1 RADSGDELLLQL
13 ECDGPKVVEKER
25 KTIVNKKKD
34 GCTPLFIAAKR
45 GNVEIVEYLVNT
57 CHADVEE
64 KGLYQVPDDQSIH
77 KVSPL
82 WCAAVAGRLHV
93 VKCLVKYGANVN
105 CVSDTG
111 STPVRSAC
119 FMTYYDI
126 VKFLVESGADITIPN
141 YNGGTCLINS
151 VQSVPLCQYLLEK
164 GAAVDAVD
172 IQNKTALHYAIQ
184 EHRLDTAKL
193 LIRFAADPFI
203 KSRYGDDALQTAC
216 LKGATEIFEYLL
228 NEIWYPVERIAD
240 AHELI
245 GSTFLDEHHDLQIAL
260 RFWRSAI
267 QIRNIPEPPV
277 QKAVLPPNPAY
288 GNMKE
293 YETLEELDNMAGN
306 LEAMRLQ
313 SLMICERILGLK
325 HKDLIFRVMF
335 RGAAYADALRYDI
348 CIALWRR
355 AMELRI
361 QRDTLLNNE
370 AIFTA
375 QALVRLFVDL
385 QAHRTEALSQF
396 QLDIREVVSLLDLI
410 MNNLPQCQELLLARP
425 LWKRHEECFDRLLK
439 VISHLLYVFSQMNAV
454 EFKRLGILSK
464 VRLLLSMNPRTS
476 SGDTLLHLAGN
487 ADNCIKHTSYAD
499 ERLFVCFP
507 NKKVMEL
514 LLACDA
520 DIHAVNYRGS
530 TPLHIAA
537 MPGNYRL
544 EILQMLLNAG
554 AHIDQKNLMEER
566 PLDLIH
572 SSPHTPHSFIFNHES
587 LKCLAARIVSRSS
600 LQYENIVPKHLENF
614 IRIH

>member
-1 RADSGDELLLQL
+1 MFSTNPSPSKGLKLSSAAEIVFRDLYEECRLSRPGANLCHGLRFRL
-13 ECDGPKVVEKER
+13 ERFNEKER

-82 WCAAVAGRLHV
+82 WCAAVAGRLQV

-260 RFWRSAI
+260 RFWRPAI

-293 YETLEELDNMAGN
+293 YETLEELDSMAGN

-325 HKDLIFRVMF
+325 HKDLIFRLDKISVHE
-335 RGAAYADALRYDI
+335 REGAEVFGHNPNAL
-348 CIALWRR
+348 
-355 AMELRI
+355 
-361 QRDTLLNNE
+361 
-370 AIFTA
+370 
-375 QALVRLFVDL
+375 
-385 QAHRTEALSQF
+385 
-396 QLDIREVVSLLDLI
+396 
-410 MNNLPQCQELLLARP
+410 
-425 LWKRHEECFDRLLK
+425 K
-439 VISHLLYVFSQMNAV
+439 
-454 EFKRLGILSK
+454 
-464 VRLLLSMNPRTS
+464 LLST
-476 SGDTLLHLAGN
+476 TW
-487 ADNCIKHTSYAD
+487 
-499 ERLFVCFP
+499 
-507 NKKVMEL
+507 KK
-514 LLACDA
+514 
-520 DIHAVNYRGS
+520 
-530 TPLHIAA
+530 
-537 MPGNYRL
+537 
-544 EILQMLLNAG
+544 
-554 AHIDQKNLMEER
+554 
-566 PLDLIH
+566 
-572 SSPHTPHSFIFNHES
+572 
-587 LKCLAARIVSRSS
+587 
-600 LQYENIVPKHLENF
+600 
-614 IRIH
+614 